1 LFHLKSVQIENC
13 LKSVFC
19 LKEKKSKKEAETG
32 KEKKKKKQKTSSKWA
47 GPFGLQRREEGTR
60 RLVPDAK
67 GVK

>member
-1 LFHLKSVQIENC
+1 LFEI
-13 LKSVFC
+13 
-19 LKEKKSKKEAETG
+19 KEKQKRSRNRKG
-32 KEKKKKKQKTSSKWA
+32 KEKKKKKQKMSSKWA

>member
-1 LFHLKSVQIENC
+1 LFEI
-13 LKSVFC
+13 
-19 LKEKKSKKEAETG
+19 KEKQKRSRNRKRKKE
-32 KEKKKKKQKTSSKWA
+32 KRNKKQKMSSKWA